1 MKIDTDFC
9 ESGVR
14 INFRFTQE
22 DLNDGELK
30 QMRRLLF
37 YLADRANGGHG
48 SERFIQWFRHLKEF
62 LGEEWHGCP
71 HRVGGW

>member
-22 DLNDGELK
+22 DLNNGGLESMKWAML
-30 QMRRLLF
+30 
-37 YLADRANGGHG
+37 YLAEKVSDDYESMKFTEWFHKLKKFQGGRGANYAD
-48 SERFIQWFRHLKEF
+48 
-62 LGEEWHGCP
+62 
-71 HRVGGW
+71 

>member
-1 MKIDTDFC
+1 MQIDTDFC

-22 DLNDGELK
+22 DVNDGELK

-37 YLADRANGGHG
+37 YLADRANGGHE

-62 LGEEWHGCP
+62 LGEKWDGCP